1 MDTLR
6 SRELSDILASR
17 STTPL
22 RWRSRL
28 KFDDV
33 TAGERSLAGHEASF
47 ASTDAW
53 TLVRPLRSSNRP
65 LFAIAS
71 VAFVALRHAFV
82 S

>member
-1 MDTLR
+1 MDNEKW
-6 SRELSDILASR
+6 ELMAPIFL
-17 STTPL
+17 
-22 RWRSRL
+22 L
-28 KFDDV
+28 KV
-33 TAGERSLAGHEASF
+33 AAIGHEASF